1 MDEKI
6 PYTPEN
12 TQPTPAYEPTTPAY
26 EPTAPA
32 YEPTAP
38 AYEPTAPAYEPT
50 APAYEP
56 AAPAYEPTAP
66 AYQPVA
72 NNQAPYYPQPPYNGA
87 PVYSPAP
94 QPVKP
99 EKKHCKILGLI
110 SFILGF
116 SVIGITLIL
125 FVLALIL
132 ESGDFIVFT
141 FITTWVFIAFT
152 IAGIMFGV
160 LGIKA
165 CSIRGKSIIG
175 LICNNVALILSIVL
189 VFVYLFMGLMYGPK
203 SSWEDIYDDYNNYND
218 DYVVYYDYDYD
229 DYYDYDYDDYDYDY
243 DYDYDD
249 YYDYDYSYDSYDSYD
264 YDSDY
269 NFCAASGCLN
279 RAYAGDYCLDHN
291 YLE

>member
-32 YEPTAP
+32 YEPATP

-50 APAYEP
+50 APV
-56 AAPAYEPTAP
+56 
-66 AYQPVA
+66 YQPVA
-72 NNQAPYYPQPPYNGA
+72 DNQAPYYPQPPYNGA

-99 EKKHCKILGLI
+99 EKKLFKIFGLI

-116 SVIGITLIL
+116 SCIGLSIL
-125 FVLALIL
+125 AFVFGFAGSDLSWLPYLCFGFAGL
-132 ESGDFIVFT
+132 S
-141 FITTWVFIAFT
+141 A
-152 IAGIMFGV
+152 AGIV
-160 LGIKA
+160 LGILGMKNRSGKGKA
-165 CSIRGKSIIG
+165 ITGM
-175 LICNNVALILSIVL
+175 ICNIAATFLAILFAVLWVAFIEEE
-189 VFVYLFMGLMYGPK
+189 MYG
-203 SSWEDIYDDYNNYND
+203 SSYSSYDFYDYLDDYD
-218 DYVVYYDYDYD
+218 DYDYD

-279 RAYAGDYCLDHN
+279 RAYSGDYCLDHN